1 MSSGQSFSSSLQ
13 NSNLGQVAG
22 AAALDAVGGIGVQAA
37 KAELT
42 GTTNLAGQ
50 AIKVESTAARV
61 VLAIDGSA
69 KAAAAGIGAAALNGQ
84 TGEGLANAGL
94 AKTADALTGVPVGTA
109 VNVVA
114 SNADKIGQAASAGV
128 ETAKQSQGASQ
139 GNNVQ
144 AQKACA
150 AASSGPAMGCLKR
163 KYCGNSKHT
172 STTKVIF

>member
-37 KAELT
+37 KAGLT

-50 AIKVESTAARV
+50 AIKAESTAARV

-114 SNADKIGQAASAGV
+114 SNADKIGQAAQAASAGV

-150 AASSGPAMGCLKR
+150 AASSGPTMGC
-163 KYCGNSKHT
+163 H
-172 STTKVIF
+172 